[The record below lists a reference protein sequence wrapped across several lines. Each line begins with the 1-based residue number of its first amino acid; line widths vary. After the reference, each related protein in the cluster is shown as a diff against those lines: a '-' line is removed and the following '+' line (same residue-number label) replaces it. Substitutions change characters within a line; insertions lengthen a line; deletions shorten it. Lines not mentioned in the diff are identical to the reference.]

1 MTEYRPDNHR
11 ARLAAALRRAYDEAY
26 REGGY
31 VGQENFMSADE
42 ILALARA
49 AGVTAGAR
57 VLDLCCG
64 RGGPALHLA
73 QETGCRILGV
83 DRSPEAIHLA
93 RVAAERRGLG
103 RHTAFLVADAEGLPP
118 AEHTTFDAAV
128 LYETMLAFADK
139 AQLLREVRRLL
150 RPGGRFGMT
159 LEEGRPL
166 SRAERRSIPDCENV
180 WLIPEGVLLA
190 LLEAAGFRVLRLE
203 DHTAAHADVARR
215 LAAAFRHDHAAITA
229 AVGAAAYDELIVAH
243 ERWVE
248 WLGASRVRKL
258 ALVAERAC

>member
-1 MTEYRPDNHR
+1 MTEYRPDMHR
-11 ARLAAALRRAYDEAY
+11 ARVAAALRRAHDEAY
-26 REGGY
+26 LEGEH

-73 QETGCRILGV
+73 QETGCRIVGV

-93 RVAAERRGLG
+93 RAAAKRRGLG
-103 RHTAFLVADAEGLPP
+103 RHTTFLVADAEAVPLAAP
-118 AEHTTFDAAV
+118 TTFDAVV

-139 AQLLREVRRLL
+139 TLLLREVRRLL
-150 RPGGRFGMT
+150 RPGGRFGLT

-166 SRAERRSIPDCENV
+166 SREERRSIPDGENV
-180 WLIPEGVLLA
+180 WLIPEDAFLA
-190 LLEAAGFRVLRLE
+190 LLEAAGFRALRVE
-203 DHTAAHADVARR
+203 DHTAAHADVVRR
-215 LAAAFRHDHAAITA
+215 LAAAFRRDRVAITA